1 MSKFLKI
8 SIMTLAAIFL
18 IGCGGG
24 DPEVDALVDAMVS
37 ESEGAISEKD
47 AKCFVNGIKDEASD
61 KQWDMFVA
69 MTLDGAEADM
79 ADMEDLDSMMED
91 IDSAVALASLT
102 VTAALKCGVDMQ
114 L

>member
-1 MSKFLKI
+1 
-8 SIMTLAAIFL
+8 MTLAAIFL

-61 KQWDMFVA
+61 EQWDRFVA
-69 MTLDGAEADM
+69 MSLDGAEADM
-79 ADMEDLDSMMED
+79 ADMEDLDSVMEEM
-91 IDSAVALASLT
+91 DSALALASVT
-102 VTAALKCGVDMQ
+102 VSAALKCGVD
-114 L
+114 LEL

>member
-1 MSKFLKI
+1 MSKILKI

-79 ADMEDLDSMMED
+79 DDLDSMMED
-91 IDSAVALASLT
+91 LDSAVALAS
-102 VTAALKCGVDMQ
+102 VTMSAALKCGVDME

>member
-1 MSKFLKI
+1 MSKILKI

-47 AKCFVNGIKDEASD
+47 AKCLVNGIKDEASD

-69 MTLDGAEADM
+69 MTLDGAG

-91 IDSAVALASLT
+91 IDSAIAVASLT
-102 VTAALKCGVDMQ
+102 LSAALKCGVDME

>member
-1 MSKFLKI
+1 MSKILKI

-47 AKCFVNGIKDEASD
+47 AKCLVNGIKDEASD
-61 KQWDMFVA
+61 ELWDWYVA
-69 MTLDGAEADM
+69 MTLGPVDM
-79 ADMEDLDSMMED
+79 EDLEDLESMMEDLDSGIAIATLSMG
-91 IDSAVALASLT
+91 
-102 VTAALKCGVDMQ
+102 AAIKCGVDME

>member
-1 MSKFLKI
+1 MSKILKI

-37 ESEGAISEKD
+37 ESEGAISEED

-79 ADMEDLDSMMED
+79 DDLDSMMED
-91 IDSAVALASLT
+91 LDSAVALAS
-102 VTAALKCGVDMQ
+102 VTMSAALKCGVDME

>member
-1 MSKFLKI
+1 
-8 SIMTLAAIFL
+8 MTLAAIFL

-79 ADMEDLDSMMED
+79 DDLDSMMED
-91 IDSAVALASLT
+91 LDSAVALAS
-102 VTAALKCGVDMQ
+102 VTMSAALKCGVDME

>member
-1 MSKFLKI
+1 MSKILKI

-47 AKCFVNGIKDEASD
+47 AKCLVNGIKDEASD
-61 KQWDMFVA
+61 ELWDWYVA
-69 MTLDGAEADM
+69 MTLGPVDM
-79 ADMEDLDSMMED
+79 EDLESMMEDLDSG
-91 IDSAVALASLT
+91 LAIAGLSM
-102 VTAALKCGVDMQ
+102 AAAIKCGVDTE

>member
-1 MSKFLKI
+1 
-8 SIMTLAAIFL
+8 MTLAAIFL

-79 ADMEDLDSMMED
+79 DDLDSMMED
-91 IDSAVALASLT
+91 LDSAVALAS
-102 VTAALKCGVDMQ
+102 VTMSAALKCGVDME
-114 L
+114 